1 MTTTSKKTTAPRKPR
16 KVKTASKKTTVAA
29 AAAPT
34 KTKEPQVNP
43 HIAAG
48 ISLARYNGPSSFVN
62 SNRKVKVM
70 LGREVSPSKVTSR
83 AQAGLYALRDTH
95 GGKQFTPMGFDNG
108 ILRDL
113 LGAGLIDLSGGA
125 KQTIDGKEY
134 MLDAETP
141 VVAKITAKGMAY
153 GKA

>member
-1 MTTTSKKTTAPRKPR
+1 MTKTTSTAKTTTTRKAR
-16 KVKTASKKTTVAA
+16 KVKTTAKN

-34 KTKEPQVNP
+34 KAKAPQMNP

-48 ISLARYNGPSSFVN
+48 ISLARYKGPSSFVN

-70 LGREVSPSKVTSR
+70 LGREVAPAKVTSR
-83 AQAGLYALRDTH
+83 AQSGLYALRDTH

-113 LGAGLIDLSGGA
+113 LGAGLISLSGGQ

-134 MLDAETP
+134 MVDAETP